1 MKTRITIKLLLLSLV
16 VLAGIQSPVQA
27 ASFSQS
33 EQDRYMAGYRRGVVD
48 GRSQQHHQFVD
59 AFVRAGYERGLH
71 ESAQAAQQTPE
82 KSAQERSAN
91 VPNANEPVQNEG
103 DVADEPSYNFSQPTT
118 KQKEFF
124 TKLGPLA
131 VKVCRQ
137 FDLYPSILLA
147 QAALESNWGSSEL
160 ASRYCNLM
168 GVKAIAGLPS
178 VSMMTSEQDHSGH
191 SYQVKA
197 AFRKYKDWQ
206 ESLEDYANVLETE
219 QFRLVHRHQSEDYHQ
234 ALKALR
240 GNYASDVH
248 YDQKLETIIKAFDLT
263 KYDAQVATQH
273 DAKRGGQFKQQS
285 FMPKAHRKEMSVKS
299 HQSKARPAKRKSH
312 VWIMSVAGGLAS
324 LALLKVKQLHR

>member
-33 EQDRYMAGYRRGVVD
+33 EQDRYMAGYRRGLVD
-48 GRSQQHHQFVD
+48 GQNQQHHQFVD
-59 AFVRAGYERGLH
+59 AFVRAGYERGLRDGQ
-71 ESAQAAQQTPE
+71 AQSKDTQTPN
-82 KSAQERSAN
+82 SDAN
-91 VPNANEPVQNEG
+91 APQNNNE
-103 DVADEPSYNFSQPTT
+103 T
-118 KQKEFF
+118 KQQADVLEDYHYEVGEATADRQAFIS
-124 TKLGPLA
+124 KLGPLA
-131 VKVCRQ
+131 VKIGRE

-206 ESLEDYANVLETE
+206 ESLQDYANVLETE

-240 GNYASDVH
+240 GNYATDVH
-248 YDQKLETIIKAFDLT
+248 YDQKLEAIIKAFDLT
-263 KYDAQVATQH
+263 KYDEQFAHA
-273 DAKRGGQFKQQS
+273 DAKRPRAIKHQNFLAKEG
-285 FMPKAHRKEMSVKS
+285 HRAMSVKS
-299 HQSKARPAKRKSH
+299 HRSKARPAKRKSN